1 MGNWHHTR
9 QALTA
14 WLEQRWCTYIGSFVP
29 APFDTSLQCAQ
40 FVPATL
46 IIFTGCGCTSGC
58 MCGCM
63 CGRGYTCWWLR
74 GPSSAIHCRSSAA
87 QAVPRVLA
95 DRCEGLRRR
104 SKSICNLCFVR
115 AHNIA
120 ANGGSVVH
128 FGSRVE
134 RARGPLAGQYRMP
147 RYIYGYI
154 GKRSNF
160 SHLNSRLCR
169 SS

>member
-1 MGNWHHTR
+1 MPT
-9 QALTA
+9 
-14 WLEQRWCTYIGSFVP
+14 
-29 APFDTSLQCAQ
+29 PFDTSLQCAQ

-134 RARGPLAGQYRMP
+134 CARGPLAGQYRMP